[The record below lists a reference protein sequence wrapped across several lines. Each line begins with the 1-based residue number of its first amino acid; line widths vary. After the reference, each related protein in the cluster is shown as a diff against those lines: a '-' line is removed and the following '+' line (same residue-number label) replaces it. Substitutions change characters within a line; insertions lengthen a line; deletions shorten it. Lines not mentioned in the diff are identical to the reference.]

1 MAKGNGSR
9 DRATKWIRSIARIWS
24 LPLMGGALL
33 VLVGIAWSWL
43 TTNVADPYAVED
55 YPPTEALAPIFVFL
69 SVLGLGIAGVG
80 NDWEGRLSLFSNWQR
95 FWCSVFIVRSLAIFP
110 VWRFLI
116 FSR

>member
-1 MAKGNGSR
+1 MAKGNGGP
-9 DRATKWIRSIARIWS
+9 DRATKWMRWIARIWS
-24 LPLMGGALL
+24 LPIIVSALV
-33 VLVGIAWSWL
+33 VLVGYAWNWV
-43 TTNVADPYAVED
+43 TIGGADPYAVED
-55 YPPTEALAPIFVFL
+55 YPPTEALAPIFMFL